1 MNSWKP
7 KIETFLK
14 SHPEKRGVVLLL
26 PEYRPDIARAIA
38 FEFKYVFAD
47 FRQDVM
53 AAKGLQA
60 HETTIHEL
68 TSYLNSKAQTHPL
81 LAFNI
86 EALLATKS
94 GQNRSAWFES
104 FLEQN
109 WEQRILLPLV
119 IFHADVSRYPEA
131 TIDLSDQQF
140 ADQKLIN
147 RLAM

>member
-1 MNSWKP
+1 MNSWKG

-14 SHPEKRGVVLLL
+14 NHPENQGVALFL

-38 FEFKYVFAD
+38 FEFNYVFAD
-47 FRQDVM
+47 FRQEVM

-60 HETTIHEL
+60 HETTINEL
-68 TSYLNSKAQTHPL
+68 TSYLIRKVQAHPV

-94 GQNRSAWFES
+94 DYDRGAWLES
-104 FLEQN
+104 FLQQD
-109 WEQRILLPLV
+109 WKHRILLPLV
-119 IFHADVSRYPEA
+119 IFHGEVARYPGA
-131 TIDLSDQQF
+131 TIDLTDQQF